1 LRNKRHGSQ
10 ARVVRSSIIFS
21 FIGKKLGVTAKRSTE
36 LALFP
41 LSATLFPGGRLSL
54 KVFEQRYYE
63 LAKNCISSGESFGI
77 VTLNAGNEVGAD
89 QSFAKIGTAV
99 TIASFDAP
107 QPNVFA
113 LDVIG
118 DQRFEIVSSR
128 VRSNGL
134 HHAQVRW
141 IPAEA
146 VIPLSPQFEP
156 LAALLKPVVDAL
168 GETRFA
174 PPFDFADSTWVGN
187 RLAEILTI
195 PPAIKQTLLEINDA
209 ELRLKT
215 LNQLISR
222 GVKPASQ

>member
-1 LRNKRHGSQ
+1 L
-10 ARVVRSSIIFS
+10 A
-21 FIGKKLGVTAKRSTE
+21 RSTE
-36 LALFP
+36 LSLFP

-63 LAKNCISSGESFGI
+63 LAKNCINLGESFGI
-77 VTLNAGNEVGAD
+77 VTLNVGNEVGAN

-118 DQRFEIVSSR
+118 DQRFEIVASR

-134 HHAQVRW
+134 HMAQVRW

-146 VIPLSPQFEP
+146 AVPLAPQYES
-156 LAALLKPVVDAL
+156 LAALLKPVVDSL

-174 PPFDFADSTWVGN
+174 PPYEFADSTWVGN

-195 PPAIKQTLLEINDA
+195 PPTIKQSLLEINDA

-222 GVKPASQ
+222 GIKPTSQ

>member
-1 LRNKRHGSQ
+1 
-10 ARVVRSSIIFS
+10 
-21 FIGKKLGVTAKRSTE
+21 
-36 LALFP
+36 
-41 LSATLFPGGRLSL
+41 
-54 KVFEQRYYE
+54 VFEQRYYE

-89 QSFAKIGTAV
+89 QSFAKIGTSV

-118 DQRFEIVSSR
+118 DQRFEILSSR

-141 IPAEA
+141 IPAEKA
-146 VIPLSPQFEP
+146 VPLSPQYESI
-156 LAALLKPVVDAL
+156 AALLKPVVEAL

-174 PPFDFADSTWVGN
+174 PPFDFNDSTWVGS
-187 RLAEILTI
+187 RLAEILTM
-195 PPAIKQTLLEINDA
+195 PPSIKQSLLEINDA

-222 GVKPASQ
+222 GVKPSSQ

>member
-1 LRNKRHGSQ
+1 VPASRN
-10 ARVVRSSIIFS
+10 A
-21 FIGKKLGVTAKRSTE
+21 E

-41 LSATLFPGGRLSL
+41 LSATIFPGGRLSL

-63 LAKNCISSGESFGI
+63 LAKNCISSGEPFGI
-77 VTLNAGNEVGAD
+77 VTLNAGNEVGVD
-89 QSFAKIGTAV
+89 QSFAKIGTSV

-146 VIPLSPQFEP
+146 SVPLSPQYESI
-156 LAALLKPVVDAL
+156 AALLRPVVDAL

-174 PPFDFADSTWVGN
+174 PPFDFNDSTWVGS
-187 RLAEILTI
+187 RIAEILTM
-195 PPAIKQTLLEINDA
+195 PPSIKQSLLEINDA

-215 LNQLISR
+215 LSQLISR
-222 GVKPASQ
+222 GVKP